1 MNPYLPIRKVPLD
14 YNGIESSAY
23 SVQMQHPN
31 EKIADDAEV
40 KVNGFGEVLNADW
53 KEAGVV
59 GHNYLL
65 VDNESVRKAATQ
77 VADECNFTFIHDQT
91 FFNGR
96 SYAYS
101 MRSDHVAGEVAQG
114 DDVALGMQF
123 WNSYDGSKA
132 FGFAMMLYRLVCTN
146 GMMSKAHFNTYRFKH
161 QPSNENW
168 EESLEQVVTNIN
180 NLSNGSDNL
189 EKFMKNLRSLD
200 KLNVTTSELGKLRHN
215 HLQDV
220 PVQLWGNIID
230 RYTDPNNRIPHSGWS
245 LLNTATDLLWHKDK
259 PTVSSYNQNQMIVD
273 GLCRAVA

>member
-23 SVQMQHPN
+23 SVQMQHP
-31 EKIADDAEV
+31 E
-40 KVNGFGEVLNADW
+40 NGEEFEHW
-53 KEAGVV
+53 KETGVV

-101 MRSDHVAGEVAQG
+101 MRSDHIAGEVAEG

-132 FGFAMMLYRLVCTN
+132 FGFAMMLYRLICTN
-146 GMMSKAHFNTYRFKH
+146 GMMSKDHFNTYRFKH
-161 QPSNENW
+161 QPTNENW
-168 EESLEQVVTNIN
+168 QESLEQVVTNIN
-180 NLSNGSDNL
+180 SLSNGSTNL
-189 EKFMKNLRSLD
+189 DGFLRNLRSLND
-200 KLNVTTSELGKLRHN
+200 LKVTTDELGILRHN
-215 HLQDV
+215 YLKDV

-230 RYTDPNNRIPHSGWS
+230 RFTDPNEPRNPHIKHTGWD
-245 LLNTATDLLWHKDK
+245 LLNTATDLLWHKEK
-259 PTVSSYNQNQMIVD
+259 PTVSSYSQNAIIVD